1 MNLETFKARAR
12 RKLELPN
19 RGKRPSSART
29 ETNAT
34 KTLPETSATKSTV
47 DDKELEKSKADGTT
61 LDDPNSNTDK
71 FAAALSFARDQ
82 ELKRSSQI
90 KNAPTQELT
99 DTQTRTPATTSMQPL
114 TPSSTNR
121 VNQESTAQADET
133 ELSRLRSLLLSNSHR
148 DQQDQVNAVQQR
160 TQAGLNDLRQD
171 MDTRLDDLTKYV
183 GQLEQSILNSIEVR
197 AEASDHTQLAM
208 AAESAEARV
217 NEQNARL
224 DAFDAR
230 LTNTLAELR
239 AEYEAGRETDR
250 ANLKKELAEANAR
263 TDALIEGISTRLET
277 SITGIEGRLSKQLN
291 NQSMG
296 LVADSE
302 TTVNNLRTQLGNLI
316 DDRVRTFN
324 DQQTNGLGELRDI
337 LVANTQNLNAEL
349 KLQTEQQRNTLQS
362 HRTEIEKQL
371 NSAIQELNQSKVS
384 HKDLSQLLSRLAD
397 RLKHI

>member
-19 RGKRPSSART
+19 RGKRSSSART

-133 ELSRLRSLLLSNSHR
+133 ELSRLRSLLLGNSHR

>member
-133 ELSRLRSLLLSNSHR
+133 ELSRLRSLLLGNSHR

-224 DAFDAR
+224 DAFDVR

-250 ANLKKELAEANAR
+250 TNLKKELAEANAR

>member
-133 ELSRLRSLLLSNSHR
+133 ELSRLRSLLLGNSHR

>member
-71 FAAALSFARDQ
+71 FAAALSSARDQ